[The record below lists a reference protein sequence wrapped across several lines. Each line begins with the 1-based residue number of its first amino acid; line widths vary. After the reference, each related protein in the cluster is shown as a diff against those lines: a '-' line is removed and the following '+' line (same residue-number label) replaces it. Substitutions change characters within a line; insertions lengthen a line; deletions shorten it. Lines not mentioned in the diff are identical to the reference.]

1 MGRSFRHYSKYAPV
15 LFVFILA
22 LSLTQLLVNGGFLGQ
37 GVAEAKVIQEK
48 GVFNEETVAF
58 DKANSQIQVAMAVQD
73 RHTDILMA
81 EPGIVGTAT
90 GLNEHGRPAILVF
103 AKSFELAK
111 AAFIPSNIE
120 GVPVVVKITGEI
132 FAMPKPPWAG
142 GPGGPPGGNG
152 GDKVDPTT
160 RFDRPGVPIGVS
172 TGNEGECSSGT
183 IGARVKNGGIVYA
196 LSNNHVYALEKV
208 FPNGI
213 GSDVLQPGRFDTD
226 CNTDPNDV
234 IGTLSDFE
242 DIVFSTSANNVID
255 AAIAE
260 ESSPGDLGNA
270 TPSDGY
276 GTPKSVIHSAY
287 GDPDVI
293 GDEDEDIANLLGQ
306 SVQKYGRTTSLT
318 KGEIT
323 GINVR
328 VNVRYSSGIARFVDQ
343 IEVVSIKGPF
353 LKPGDSGSLVVT
365 DDPEKNPVGLLFAG
379 NRSGKI
385 GFANRIDA
393 VLTSFSVTIDGE

>member
-1 MGRSFRHYSKYAPV
+1 MRYSFRHYSKYALV

-22 LSLTQLLVNGGFLGQ
+22 LLFTQLLGNGGFLGQ

-48 GVFNEETVAF
+48 GVFNEETIAF
-58 DKANSQIQVAMAVQD
+58 DKANPQIQVAMAVQD

-142 GPGGPPGGNG
+142 GPGGPGGNG
-152 GDKVDPTT
+152 EDKVDPTS
-160 RFDRPGVPIGVS
+160 RFDIPVPIGVS

-183 IGARVKNGGIVYA
+183 IGARVKKGSNVYA
-196 LSNNHVYALEKV
+196 LSNNHVYALENAA
-208 FPNGI
+208 PI

-226 CNTDPNDV
+226 CDTEFNND
-234 IGTLSDFE
+234 IGDLSKFE
-242 DIVFSTSANNVID
+242 PIVFSTSTLTENIID
-255 AAIAE
+255 AAIAI
-260 ESSPGDLGNA
+260 SSTTNLDNA

-276 GTPKSVIHSAY
+276 GTPNSTIITPAVLTT
-287 GDPDVI
+287 P
-293 GDEDEDIANLLGQ
+293 
-306 SVQKYGRTTSLT
+306 VQKYGRTTSLT

-323 GINVR
+323 GINAT
-328 VNVRYSSGIARFVDQ
+328 VNVRYSSGIARFVGQ

-353 LKPGDSGSLVVT
+353 LKPGDSGSLLVT
-365 DDPEKNPVGLLFAG
+365 DDPEKNPVGLIFAG

-385 GFANRIDA
+385 GFANPIDA
-393 VLTSFSVTIDGE
+393 VLDKLNVAIDGE